1 MLMVMFGVD
10 IFVSKWMDRLN
21 VEGSCGKTNFR
32 RRRQFFPLVF
42 FYHVGLDSCSQTLK
56 TAPYDFSHV
65 DCIASE
71 RV

>member
-32 RRRQFFPLVF
+32 RRRQFFL
-42 FYHVGLDSCSQTLK
+42 
-56 TAPYDFSHV
+56 
-65 DCIASE
+65 
-71 RV
+71 